1 MNRERKLGLL
11 AALALLFVTVSWG
24 STFFMIKDLLDRVP
38 VLDFLGVRFAIA
50 ALLLFAA
57 FPRAVLRLSPAAR
70 RHGMVLGLIYGLAQ
84 IVQTY
89 GLAHT
94 AASVSGFVTGM
105 YVILTPLLAW
115 PLLRQRIGGVTW
127 VAVVLAFAGLS
138 VLSLRGFA
146 VGYGEAVT
154 FVSAVL
160 YALHIVGLGAWSS
173 ARDAFGLSVLQMIVI
188 AVVCLIGA
196 VPNGITLPATTGD
209 WLVVVYMAVVAGA
222 FALVAQTW
230 AQAHLAPTRSAII
243 MAMEPVWAAVFAVL
257 VGGEDPT
264 ARMMLGGGLVL
275 TAMYLVELAPR
286 RKLEGEVPHLT
297 V

>member
-209 WLVVVYMAVVAGA
+209 WLAVVYMAVVAGA

>member
-209 WLVVVYMAVVAGA
+209 WLAVVYMAIVAGA